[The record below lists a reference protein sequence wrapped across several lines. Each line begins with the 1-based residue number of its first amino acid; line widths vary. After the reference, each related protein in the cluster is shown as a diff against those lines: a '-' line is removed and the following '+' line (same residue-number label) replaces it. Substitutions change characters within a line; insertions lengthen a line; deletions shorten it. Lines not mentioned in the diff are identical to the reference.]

1 MGLMKSASLRDQIT
15 EILRQRLITLE
26 YKPGEI
32 LNQER
37 ICSELGVS
45 RTPVSQAFE
54 RLALDGMVEI
64 VQRIGVMVTPL
75 TSTSV
80 LHLTEVRLNSEAF
93 SARLAVERGTA
104 EEVDAIVKEA
114 HSSAE
119 IAAHDL
125 NGFVV
130 HDRSF
135 HRLIA
140 VASHNPVLSEFIQRV
155 HNQILRFFFLGN
167 VNLEKAATI
176 NAEHTAIAE
185 AIAARNADMAEE
197 LIRTHIESRREQISL
212 LQ

>member
-37 ICSELGVS
+37 ICAELGVS

-54 RLALDGMVEI
+54 RLAMDGMVEI
-64 VQRIGVMVTPL
+64 VQRIGVMVAPL

-93 SARLAVERGTA
+93 SARMAVERGSA
-104 EEVDAIVKEA
+104 EEIDAILAEA
-114 HSSAE
+114 HSAAN
-119 IAAHDL
+119 IPAHDL

-130 HDRSF
+130 HDRAF

-140 VASHNPVLSEFIQRV
+140 VASHNPVLSDFIQRI
-155 HNQILRFFFLGN
+155 HNQILRFFFLEN
-167 VNLEKAATI
+167 VNLEKAESI
-176 NAEHTAIAE
+176 NAEHSAIAE
-185 AIAARNADMAEE
+185 AIAARNANLAEE
-197 LIRTHIESRREQISL
+197 LIWTHIETRREQISIL
-212 LQ
+212 R